1 MATSDDIITHTQH
14 WIKSVVIDCNF
25 CPFAARVYQQQSI
38 HYTVGSSSSVKDALQ
53 LVQTELEWLDANAST
68 ETSFVIFQDS
78 FEDFDDYLGL
88 VKKAGRLLTKEGYDG
103 IYQIASFHPRYC
115 FRGSDE
121 DDAANYTNRSPYPM
135 LHLLREDSLEKALRF
150 FSHPEM
156 IPENNIAFARSKGLA
171 YMQMLLASCL

>member
-1 MATSDDIITHTQH
+1 MATSEDIITHTKH

-38 HYTVGSSSSVKDALQ
+38 HYTIGKGLAAKDALP
-53 LVQTELEWLDANAST
+53 LVKAELEWLDANAST

-88 VKKAGRLLTKEGYDG
+88 VKKAGRLLAKEGYEG
-103 IYQIASFHPRYC
+103 VYQIASFHPHYC
-115 FRGSDE
+115 FNGSDE

-135 LHLLREDSLEKALRF
+135 LHLLREDSLENALRF
-150 FSHPEM
+150 FKHPES

-171 YMQMLLASCL
+171 YMQMLLAACR